1 MSDGAGLERLWLQVC
16 ASRGT
21 PAPNPAQLASFT
33 TSLGALER
41 EKLESVLLLAA
52 RGREQPGDLS
62 LISWA
67 ASCTRPA
74 LLEQLAAHGLA
85 FTSAHLFACSLALKE
100 KCWDMQPRL
109 AQLACNPEDV
119 ATLRALLPAMR
130 LEEPQAQTLAAP
142 ERPSEAAMDEALSPW
157 LDDGR
162 YDGHAPDWEDEP
174 MDSVPGTST
183 SPSSAALPV
192 LPTRFERQRPEPFFN
207 SSNSSGAF
215 GAANARRAPDEGR
228 LRLRLFGK
236 SAAHTLEVT
245 PHRRGGDFMGVHVVT
260 IDSAHALGSG
270 AGYDWARKL
279 VIQLTPEEMPGLMA
293 TLMGLTPSVR
303 FGHHGA
309 NQAKFIEVRR
319 QEGGLVVVTG
329 EHALSYSVP
338 VPAGT
343 VYYVLDLFCRAMSMG
358 VDKPGRSVSDV
369 LMLVKSAHGF

>member
-1 MSDGAGLERLWLQVC
+1 MHSPGTQRNNGAALERLWLQVC

-21 PAPNPAQLASFT
+21 PAPDPARLAGFMAG
-33 TSLGALER
+33 LGTFER
-41 EKLESVLLLAA
+41 NKLESILALAA
-52 RGREQPGDLS
+52 RGREQRGDLS

-67 ASCTRPA
+67 TACTRPA

-85 FTSAHLFACSLALKE
+85 FTGAHLFACSLALMLDG
-100 KCWDMQPRL
+100 WDMKPRL
-109 AQLACNPEDV
+109 AQLVNNPGDV
-119 ATLRALLPAMR
+119 ATLRALLPAVGQ
-130 LEEPQAQTLAAP
+130 EEPQAEALGEPARAEDAAV
-142 ERPSEAAMDEALSPW
+142 DEAFPPW
-157 LDDGR
+157 LDD
-162 YDGHAPDWEDEP
+162 DHAPGWEDEP
-174 MDSVPGTST
+174 MEGVPAASN
-183 SPSSAALPV
+183 SSAVLPV

-207 SSNSSGAF
+207 SSNSS

-245 PHRRGGDFMGVHVVT
+245 PHRRGGDFMDVHVVT

-279 VIQLTPEEMPGLMA
+279 VIQLTPEEMPGLIA

-303 FGHHGA
+303 FGRHGA
-309 NQAKFIEVRR
+309 NQAKFIDVRR

-329 EHALSYSVP
+329 ERALSYSVP

-343 VYYVLDLFCRAMSMG
+343 IYYVLDLFFRAMSMEIN
-358 VDKPGRSVSDV
+358 KPGRSVSDV